1 MSYLQ
6 KISEFQNISV
16 TPSSYDDHRIEGD
29 ISLERET
36 DTLKFHLIF
45 SYSDR
50 IEANQNLAGLI
61 LAMPAINFTLF
72 SKKLTLNF
80 PASKSDVSA
89 ISEFVRINNREVFIN
104 KLARR
109 RYEFFRQEYVPRDE
123 DITEENSNGNTLV
136 SATSQYVDTPRKI
149 QGGSNAVLSSGGKES
164 LLSYGMLK
172 EIDPDTHAFYFNE
185 SGGHWLTAKT
195 AYDYYSAEFSNV
207 HKVWSNVD
215 RFYRYVLRNMRIL
228 DQRVMN
234 MKTDTYPVQLFI
246 FPVYVMSMI
255 PVAIEHGIRGAV
267 LGDEFDDPSDMQP
280 FHGIRHYYGIYD
292 QTLDFNR
299 YMSGYLHSKGIDFTV
314 WSAVYPITGGVVENI
329 LIKRYP
335 DLFRLQR
342 SCHSCRSVNGK
353 IVPCGKCSKCLGIL
367 MFILSAGG
375 DPHQILYSTESI
387 ENLKENVSRERMRLD
402 TDELNY
408 MKAKLGF
415 IEAGD
420 MERLQHVSGMH
431 LLPDEHQLFQH
442 VPDAYRDGIMRIISQ
457 YAPLSYSYTGGAW
470 NQSEKQ

>member
-1 MSYLQ
+1 M
-6 KISEFQNISV
+6 
-16 TPSSYDDHRIEGD
+16 IEGD
-29 ISLERET
+29 ISLEREEG
-36 DTLKFHLIF
+36 TLKFHMIF
-45 SYSDR
+45 SYSDSIDADR
-50 IEANQNLAGLI
+50 NLAGLV
-61 LAMPAINFTLF
+61 LAMPAINFCLF
-72 SKKLTLNF
+72 SRKLTLNF
-80 PASKSDVSA
+80 PASKSDVAA
-89 ISEFVRINNREVFIN
+89 IQEFVRINNREVFIN

-109 RYEFFRQEYVPRDE
+109 RYEFFKQEYVPGDE

-136 SATSQYVDTPRKI
+136 LATSEFEDIPRKI
-149 QGGSNAVLSSGGKES
+149 PGKSNAVLSSGGKES

-172 EIDPDTHAFYFNE
+172 DIDPDTHAFYFNE

-215 RFYRYVLRNMRIL
+215 RFYRYVLRNMTIL
-228 DQRVMN
+228 DQRIIN
-234 MKTDTYPVQLFI
+234 TKTDTYPVQLFI

-255 PVAIEHGIRGAV
+255 PVAIKHGINGAV

-299 YMSGYLHSKGIDFTV
+299 FMTGYLHSKGIDFTV
-314 WSAVYPITGGVVENI
+314 WSAVYPVTGGVVENI

-342 SCHSCRSVNGK
+342 SCHSCRSIKGK
-353 IVPCGKCSKCLGIL
+353 IIPCGKCSKCLGIL

-375 DPHQILYSTESI
+375 DPHDILYSTESI
-387 ENLKENVSRERMRLD
+387 ENLKDNVSREKMRLD

-408 MKAKLGF
+408 MKARLGF
-415 IEAGD
+415 IETSE

-431 LLPDEHQLFQH
+431 LLPGEEQLFQH
-442 VPDAYRDGIMRIISQ
+442 VPDRYREGIMKIISQ
-457 YAPLSYSYTGGAW
+457 YAPVSYTYTGGSW
-470 NQSEKQ
+470 EKSEKQ